1 MSDKINKSEKELGIG
16 KILFIISTV
25 FIITPILVLGIIYYT
40 NDNFKMAANR
50 YLVALPGPLGAY
62 FNSYPT
68 RQELDGQKVSIARYL
83 VEIDNSRAIDKLTLI
98 KNEDEVLYNEI
109 SKIMLRLKPN
119 KTREIIDGI
128 RRNLI
133 KKDILLRTS
142 EQIESER
149 QEEVVNKAK
158 YFESLSTITAIR
170 EIETD
175 LDSNTITYPELAQI
189 FQNMKKENSV
199 YILKYLNEDVREN
212 VIKNFSIDEKKRDI
226 EMFLNKIVDDEL
238 KLKHASEIYS
248 TESPEKLVSII
259 GNTDIYNI
267 DDLSFIYKNIEI
279 IKGAQILSK
288 LDDEGFV
295 HELVNTIKEKEI
307 LLNDEDL
314 ITDDM
319 LKAYKIYR
327 DFDRNINELTSIYEK
342 MSEEQIAELTKEMI
356 ENDSNSQRYLLD
368 NGEVIS
374 ISDEDLALSI
384 LRKFNERKL
393 AAILSNFDT
402 RLASEITKKLSM
414 PTL

>member
-1 MSDKINKSEKELGIG
+1 M
-16 KILFIISTV
+16 
-25 FIITPILVLGIIYYT
+25 
-40 NDNFKMAANR
+40 
-50 YLVALPGPLGAY
+50 
-62 FNSYPT
+62 
-68 RQELDGQKVSIARYL
+68 
-83 VEIDNSRAIDKLTLI
+83 EIDNSRAIDKLTLI

-393 AAILSNFDT
+393 ASILSNFDT